1 MNARLDYLQRRRAL
15 LVSLAAAQ
23 RTELSFPVRDVQ
35 HHLRFVDLGYSLVQV
50 IRKHPALSIAGAT
63 LLIPAPRSKLLLW
76 SSRLFTAWE
85 VFTLVREQ
93 WRNTR

>member
-23 RTELSFPVRDVQ
+23 RTELFFSARELQ
-35 HHLRFVDLGYSLVQV
+35 HHLRFVDLGISLVQL
-50 IRKHPALSIAGAT
+50 IRKHPTLSIAGAIQ
-63 LLIPAPRSKLLLW
+63 LVPAPRSKLLLW
-76 SSRLFTAWE
+76 SSRLFTAWK